1 MIPFNPDFR
10 DLLSSFIEGKVRFLI
25 VGGYAVAFHGHPRA
39 TKDLD
44 VWIEASPENSPL
56 ALCALAAFGAPVD
69 DLTITDLTTPSTV
82 FQMGVPPRRIN
93 VVCGVSGRD
102 FASAWDR
109 REVLDLDGLQVPVIS
124 LDDLIANK
132 RASGR
137 LQDLADVEALL
148 DLRAHQR

>member
-10 DLLSSFIEGKVRFLI
+10 DLLSSFVENRVRFLM

-44 VWIEASPENSPL
+44 VWIEASPENAPL
-56 ALCALAAFGAPVD
+56 ALRALAAFGAPVD
-69 DLTITDLTTPSTV
+69 DLTISDLMTPSTV
-82 FQMGVPPRRIN
+82 FQMGVPPRRID

-109 REVLDLDGLQVPVIS
+109 HEVLELDDLRVPVIS
-124 LDDLIANK
+124 LEDLIANK

-148 DLRAHQR
+148 DLQAHKR

>member
-10 DLLSSFIEGKVRFLI
+10 DLLSSFIDCKVRFLM

-44 VWIEASPENSPL
+44 VWIDPSPENAPQVL
-56 ALCALAAFGAPVD
+56 RALAAFGAPLD
-69 DLTITDLTTPSTV
+69 DLTLSDLTTSSTV
-82 FQMGVPPRRIN
+82 FQMGVPPRRID
-93 VVCGVSGRD
+93 VICGISWGD
-102 FASAWDR
+102 FASAWNR
-109 REVLDLDGLQVPVIS
+109 REVLDLDGLQIPVIA

-137 LQDLADVEALL
+137 LQDLADIEALL
-148 DLRAHQR
+148 DLRAHER